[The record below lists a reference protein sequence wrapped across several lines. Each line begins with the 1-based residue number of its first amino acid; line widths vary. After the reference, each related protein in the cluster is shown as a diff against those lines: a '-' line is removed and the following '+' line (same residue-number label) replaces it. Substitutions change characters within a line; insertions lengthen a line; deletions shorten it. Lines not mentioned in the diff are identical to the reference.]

1 MRLLFYLGF
10 MLLILAFAAGAADV
24 IPRNFARG
32 GGSGFVST
40 FDLLYAIWP
49 GKLIVAQIHVERLSP
64 LLWDPLL
71 IGLLPVQPGVLL
83 GVRGGLWACFICR
96 TKLYT
101 LQ

>member
-40 FDLLYAIWP
+40 FDFSASGY
-49 GKLIVAQIHVERLSP
+49 KQICIEANNIHPNTTSSE
-64 LLWDPLL
+64 
-71 IGLLPVQPGVLL
+71 
-83 GVRGGLWACFICR
+83 
-96 TKLYT
+96 
-101 LQ
+101 